1 MSDIIKKILS
11 EGTVPMLTD
20 EGLKGVIELYSS
32 GDMAVSREL
41 KLSAYKPPK
50 TEEVNKDYDKKYG
63 KEILS
68 YLLQAIKKEIE
79 EIGIDEYES
88 TVLRQRTFNVEG
100 YGEYIPQKAE
110 VLNVLSMLDEM
121 SIDEILENSE
131 FARVL
136 LDTNAKFNS
145 DHIGDIDVLPY
156 TPTEKKEHSSPY
168 DYRLYFNPPYGETR
182 SQFITEYI
190 KKCID
195 RKIPYNMKGFEGS
208 KEIKIDSMV
217 FYTHEEYLADI
228 LEILEEIKTERPEL
242 VEAMG
247 TPITSG
253 VNYENYYC
261 LAHKGRPKTAQTFN
275 DIVQYSMS
283 WAMSITCAQYLIT
296 EKFGELSSEDK
307 LYLQK
312 YLNFDCANFV
322 GKNHLGKIVD
332 FGYSSF
338 KFGKFF
344 SQSALADLANNPEFI
359 SALRE
364 NYLTIQS
371 LYNFKDTEHK
381 NMPPCLSKEFFEH
394 LGYDEKDFAIDYG
407 TTTDKSKVSNKT
419 STETKDG
426 QDKKIKKVYPK
437 ERVKEI
443 FNADER
449 QIRVE
454 AMQTGYTFADTEGKT
469 EQELRTMIFDRITL
483 DNESMISILCGGDY
497 QLKRVLVGCGTSP
510 KEVAYKSRE
519 ELERMYIE
527 IVGLDEII
535 AAREE
540 VIKQDEISGE
550 KRTHWYENTLQAMR
564 MERGKNIVE
573 SEEFKSLKTKE
584 EKRAFLDKL
593 SATVLEDVERY
604 YTNHRN
610 AQRLA
615 EESAYTM

>member
-1 MSDIIKKILS
+1 MSDIIKKVLR

-20 EGLKGVIELYSS
+20 EGLKGVIGLYSR
-32 GDMAVSREL
+32 GDIKVSREL
-41 KLSAYKPPK
+41 KLSTYEPPK
-50 TEEVNKDYDKKYG
+50 TEQVNKDYDKKYG
-63 KEILS
+63 KKILS

-79 EIGIDEYES
+79 EIGIDEYER
-88 TVLRQRTFNVEG
+88 TVLRQRTFKVEG
-100 YGEYIPQKAE
+100 YGEYIPQKTE
-110 VLNVLSMLDEM
+110 VLNVLSMIDEM

-156 TPTEKKEHSSPY
+156 TPTEQKTEHSSPY

-208 KEIKIDSMV
+208 KESKIDSMV
-217 FYTHEEYLADI
+217 FYTHEEYLADV

-261 LAHKGRPKTAQTFN
+261 LAHKGRPKTAHTFN

-296 EKFGELSSEDK
+296 EKFEELSSEDK
-307 LYLQK
+307 SYLQR
-312 YLNFDCANFV
+312 YLNFDCADFA
-322 GKNHLGKIVD
+322 GKNRPDKIAV
-332 FGYSSF
+332 FSYSNF
-338 KFGKFF
+338 KFSEFF
-344 SQSALADLANNPEFI
+344 SQSALAGLASNPEFI

-394 LGYDEKDFAIDYG
+394 LEYKEKDFAIDY
-407 TTTDKSKVSNKT
+407 TDTTDKSKVEENSSVSIKT
-419 STETKDG
+419 S
-426 QDKKIKKVYPK
+426 VSK
-437 ERVKEI
+437 EKYLRLLKAGEVKLKMELGELIEKECKGNEEERKSKMAEI
-443 FNADER
+443 
-449 QIRVE
+449 Q
-454 AMQTGYTFADTEGKT
+454 GKSK
-469 EQELRTMIFDRITL
+469 EELREMLFARIELNDESIIDILSGESEQLYQFVDLLGKDDEYEHRRDYEERFIKLMGIDRVIDAVYTVR
-483 DNESMISILCGGDY
+483 DKDA
-497 QLKRVLVGCGTSP
+497 QLGRNRKWKFRDSLRTV
-510 KEVAYKSRE
+510 R
-519 ELERMYIE
+519 LER
-527 IVGLDEII
+527 G
-535 AAREE
+535 
-540 VIKQDEISGE
+540 
-550 KRTHWYENTLQAMR
+550 QA
-564 MERGKNIVE
+564 IFE
-573 SEEFKSLKTKE
+573 SEEFQKLKTREQRNEFIKNFSE
-584 EKRAFLDKL
+584 HAKY
-593 SATVLEDVERY
+593 DVEEY
-604 YTNHRN
+604 YD
-610 AQRLA
+610 LYGK
-615 EESAYTM
+615 SSGYSK